1 VLTSFIEAFDSSRD
15 LSECCILKKPH
26 EGKLNEALA
35 RFGLESFRSGQQEV
49 IDILLSGRSAL
60 AVFPTGGGKSLCY
73 QLPAL
78 LLDGVTLVISP
89 LIALMKDQVD
99 VLRSRGIEAA
109 RLDSSLSGKEVENV
123 WQGLQSGGTKLLY
136 VAPERLANV
145 NFRER
150 LKAVKIAMLAVDEAH
165 CISEWGHNFRPDYLK
180 LADFAKELRAV
191 RVLALTATAT
201 PKVSGD
207 ICRCFGINQDEHV
220 QLSFRRD
227 NLAIKVTP
235 CAACDRDRL
244 LLDRIRSG
252 GGVTVVY
259 VTLQL
264 TAERVAT
271 FLAAHGINAKAY
283 HAGLRDA
290 YRAEVQ
296 DKFMS
301 GELEVVVATIAFGMG
316 IDKADIRSVY
326 HYNLPKSLENYVQE
340 TGRAGRD
347 GGQSSCELLACLDD
361 RIVLENFIYGD
372 TPTATAVSGILD
384 SLLRQG
390 EEFDVSHY
398 ELSTIYD
405 IRPLVVAT
413 IMTYLELRGR
423 ITATAPFYNVYRFE
437 FLRDEDALL
446 AGYDA
451 PRRSLLK
458 RIFAAGKR
466 GRRWLILPIAEVAG
480 QVGEEANEVRRV
492 IRHLEEA
499 GDILIRLSG
508 LRHGYRL
515 LAASGDIGELASEFQ
530 DFFAQREQQDISR
543 LNKVVEFATEESCR
557 GSAILEYFG
566 ESPGGDCGQCDVCSG
581 SEAVGELPGSVPGE
595 ITADQIK
602 AVHDLAAERHAS
614 LNSPRQIARFLCGL
628 RSPATSRARLTRHDC
643 FGLLEHLPFR
653 EVLACAQSMNL
664 G

>member
-1 VLTSFIEAFDSSRD
+1 M
-15 LSECCILKKPH
+15 
-26 EGKLNEALA
+26 
-35 RFGLESFRSGQQEV
+35 
-49 IDILLSGRSAL
+49 DILLEGRSAL

-78 LLDGVTLVISP
+78 LMDGVTLVISP

-99 VLRSRGIEAA
+99 VLQGRGIGAA
-109 RLDSSLSGKEVENV
+109 RLDSSLSGQEVEDV
-123 WQGLQSGGTKLLY
+123 WRGLKSGGIKLLY

-180 LADFAKELRAV
+180 LADFAKELRAL

-207 ICRCFGINQDEHV
+207 ICRCFGIEQQDHV

-227 NLAIKVTP
+227 NLAIRVTP
-235 CAACDRDRL
+235 SAACERDNL
-244 LLDRIRSG
+244 LLDRIRST

-259 VTLQL
+259 VTLQF

-271 FLAAHGINAKAY
+271 FLAANGINAKAY
-283 HAGLRDA
+283 HAGLRDE

-296 DKFMS
+296 DEFMS
-301 GELEVVVATIAFGMG
+301 GQLEVVVATIAFGMG

-347 GGQSSCELLACLDD
+347 GGQSSCELFACLDD

-372 TPTATAVSGILD
+372 TPTGAAVSGLLD
-384 SLLRQG
+384 CVLRQG
-390 EEFDVSHY
+390 EEFDVSRY
-398 ELSTIYD
+398 DLSSIYD

-423 ITATAPFYNVYRFE
+423 IAATAPFYNVYRIE

-451 PRRSLLK
+451 SRRSLLR

-466 GRRWLILPIAEVAG
+466 GRRWLTLSTAEVAG
-480 QVGEEANEVRRV
+480 QIGEPADNVRRV
-492 IRHLEEA
+492 IRDLEEA
-499 GDILIRLSG
+499 GDVLARPSG
-508 LRHGYRL
+508 LRQGYRL
-515 LAASGDIGELASEFQ
+515 LDTNGDIGELAAEFQ
-530 DFFAQREQQDISR
+530 DFFARREQQDIAR
-543 LNKVVEFATEESCR
+543 LNKVVQFATGENCR
-557 GSAILEYFG
+557 ACAILEYFG
-566 ESPGGDCGQCDVCSG
+566 ESPDGDCGQCDVCG
-581 SEAVGELPGSVPGE
+581 GDEVAGELPGSVPAE
-595 ITADQIK
+595 ISADEIK
-602 AVHDLAAERHAS
+602 AVHELAAERHAC

-628 RSPATSRARLTRHDC
+628 RSPATGRARLTRHDC

-653 EVLACAQSMNL
+653 EVLACAQSLNL